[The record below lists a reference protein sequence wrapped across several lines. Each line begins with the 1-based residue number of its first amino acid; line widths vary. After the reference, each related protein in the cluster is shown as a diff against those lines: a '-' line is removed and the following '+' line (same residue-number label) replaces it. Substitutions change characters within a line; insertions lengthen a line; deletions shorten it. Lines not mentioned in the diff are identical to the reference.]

1 MSKIEYH
8 LDNFMLYWDSK
19 NLSRK
24 TLSSYEQTLK
34 LFLIY
39 LEKEIKITDINKV
52 KSGHIR
58 QYVKYLRERGKYTV
72 VSSEKSKKI
81 NHPIIDMTLI
91 SLLVT
96 LR

>member
-8 LDNFMLYWDSK
+8 LDNFMLYCDSK

-52 KSGHIR
+52 KSG
-58 QYVKYLRERGKYTV
+58 QYSTV
-72 VSSEKSKKI
+72 C
-81 NHPIIDMTLI
+81 
-91 SLLVT
+91 
-96 LR
+96 

>member
-1 MSKIEYH
+1 
-8 LDNFMLYWDSK
+8 MLYCDSK

-52 KSGHIR
+52 KSG
-58 QYVKYLRERGKYTV
+58 QYSTV
-72 VSSEKSKKI
+72 C
-81 NHPIIDMTLI
+81 
-91 SLLVT
+91 
-96 LR
+96 